1 MYYICQSV
9 VTYCGTLV
17 GSPSIVDHQM
27 DKMLKYQKKKHLRM
41 VVTVRWMS
49 GCMYGLKNEV
59 GGQYEGNLGPKNI
72 YLWSLKATTTSNMT
86 DNGSIT
92 DLQMLNV
99 I

>member
-1 MYYICQSV
+1 
-9 VTYCGTLV
+9 
-17 GSPSIVDHQM
+17 
-27 DKMLKYQKKKHLRM
+27 
-41 VVTVRWMS
+41 MS

-72 YLWSLKATTTSNMT
+72 YLWSLKSTTTGNMT

-99 I
+99 IWNVAVRNGVNCIVIIFEPMVLTYYT

>member
-1 MYYICQSV
+1 
-9 VTYCGTLV
+9 
-17 GSPSIVDHQM
+17 
-27 DKMLKYQKKKHLRM
+27 
-41 VVTVRWMS
+41 MS

-99 I
+99 IWNVPVRNGVNCIVIIFEPMVSTYYT